1 MNSFKNIVLLLVV
14 LSIGSCKKN
23 QKLSAED
30 WVNASIKSHR
40 MDDFNNKKVAFSF
53 REFNYT
59 QNKDAQGII
68 YTRSKKQ
75 SPEQIDVLHSKNGF
89 SRTLNNE
96 PVILSDSLASV
107 YSESVNS
114 VLYFFRLPFSLKDTG
129 AIKTELKSEQIK
141 NRLYQKIGV
150 SFTPENGGVDYQDT
164 FRYWIDKETK
174 KLDYLAYQYHSDG
187 GGIRFRAVVN
197 RRTIGGVVF
206 QDYENYKAPKNSSL
220 DELTDLYKKEKLELI
235 SMIINDSI
243 RIVKP

>member
-75 SPEQIDVLHSKNGF
+75 LELMIKALANNDPMLGLPHSDPLANKISKVRDKIF
-89 SRTLNNE
+89 S
-96 PVILSDSLASV
+96 
-107 YSESVNS
+107 
-114 VLYFFRLPFSLKDTG
+114 
-129 AIKTELKSEQIK
+129 
-141 NRLYQKIGV
+141 NRLEAEVQAQYFQTLLVHIDIAILVVDIDNNIGIHNV
-150 SFTPENGGVDYQDT
+150 SNNNMNRNGGGE
-164 FRYWIDKETK
+164 RW
-174 KLDYLAYQYHSDG
+174 
-187 GGIRFRAVVN
+187 
-197 RRTIGGVVF
+197 
-206 QDYENYKAPKNSSL
+206 
-220 DELTDLYKKEKLELI
+220 
-235 SMIINDSI
+235 
-243 RIVKP
+243 

>member
-75 SPEQIDVLHSKNGF
+75 STEQIDVLHSKNGF

-129 AIKTELKSEQIK
+129 AVKTALNSEQIK
-141 NRLYQKIGV
+141 NRLYQKIDV
-150 SFTPENGGVDYQDT
+150 TFTAGNGGVDYQDT

>member
-1 MNSFKNIVLLLVV
+1 MNSFKDIVLLLVV
-14 LSIGSCKKN
+14 LSIGSCKKD
-23 QKLSAED
+23 QILSAED
-30 WVNASIKSHR
+30 WVNACIKSHR

-68 YTRSKKQ
+68 YTRSKKK

-96 PVILSDSLASV
+96 PVILSDSLASI

-114 VLYFFRLPFSLKDTG
+114 VLYFFRLPFSIKDTG
-129 AIKTELKSEQIK
+129 AVKTALNSEQIK
-141 NRLYQKIGV
+141 NRLYQKIDV
-150 SFTPENGGVDYQDT
+150 TFTPENGGVDYQDN

-197 RRTIGGVVF
+197 RKTIDGVVF
-206 QDYENYKAPKNSSL
+206 QDYENYKAQKNSSL
-220 DELTDLYKKEKLELI
+220 DELTDLYKKGKLELI

>member
-1 MNSFKNIVLLLVV
+1 MNSFKNILLLLVV
-14 LSIGSCKKN
+14 LSIGSCKKD

-59 QNKDAQGII
+59 QNKDAQGTI
-68 YTRSKKQ
+68 YTRSKKK

-96 PVILSDSLASV
+96 PVILSDSLTSV

-129 AIKTELKSEQIK
+129 AIKTVLNSEQIK
-141 NRLYQKIGV
+141 NRLYQKIDV
-150 SFTPENGGVDYQDT
+150 TFTAGNGGEDYQDT
-164 FRYWIDKETK
+164 FRYWINKETK

-206 QDYENYKAPKNSSL
+206 QDYENYKAPKNCSL